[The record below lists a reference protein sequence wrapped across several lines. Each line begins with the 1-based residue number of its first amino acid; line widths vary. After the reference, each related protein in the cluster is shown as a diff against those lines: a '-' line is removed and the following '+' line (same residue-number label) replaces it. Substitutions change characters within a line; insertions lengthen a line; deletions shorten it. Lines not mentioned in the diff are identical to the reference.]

1 MEEVILAVVFY
12 GAILGGIIYYAIK
25 AIINNKKWEKEK
37 EKELATRPTPTNVS
51 WHNLPASEVFGDSN
65 ALEET
70 RKKWHSKPL
79 TF

>member
-1 MEEVILAVVFY
+1 MAEVLLAVVFY
-12 GAILGGIIYYAIK
+12 GVILGVIIYYVIK

-37 EKELATRPTPTNVS
+37 ELDIKSTPTDVS
-51 WHNLPASEVFGDSN
+51 WRKLPASEVFGDSN

>member
-1 MEEVILAVVFY
+1 MVFVFIGMILLCLLPFGLVKLWDY
-12 GAILGGIIYYAIK
+12 KHSKNWGYA
-25 AIINNKKWEKEK
+25 NTSSGSSE
-37 EKELATRPTPTNVS
+37 
-51 WHNLPASEVFGDSN
+51 WHDLPASEVFGDSN

>member
-12 GAILGGIIYYAIK
+12 GSIFGAIIYYIIR
-25 AIINNKKWEKEK
+25 AIINNKKWEKK
-37 EKELATRPTPTNVS
+37 KELAIKPTPTDVS
-51 WHNLPASEVFGDSN
+51 WRKLPASEVFGDSN
-65 ALEET
+65 ALKET

>member
-1 MEEVILAVVFY
+1 MVYIKYKDYKDSKSY
-12 GAILGGIIYYAIK
+12 GPSY
-25 AIINNKKWEKEK
+25 
-37 EKELATRPTPTNVS
+37 TPGS
-51 WHNLPASEVFGDSN
+51 CSGWHDLPASEVFGDSN